1 MLNHEPDRKYNIV
14 TRKREPDFLDS
25 NHNYHTNQQ
34 INKVIFANLLHL
46 FYLHLSIYKMEMMLL
61 IVMIMMMMM
70 VNMIMVIG
78 SPSGLFLKLSLY
90 T

>member
-1 MLNHEPDRKYNIV
+1 MPNHEPDRKYNIV
-14 TRKREPDFLDS
+14 ARKGELDFLDS

-34 INKVIFANLLHL
+34 INKVIFGNVLHL
-46 FYLHLSIYKMEMMLL
+46 FYLHLSVYKMEMMLL
-61 IVMIMMMMM
+61 IAMIMMM